1 MSSYN
6 IVSPDMLELIG
17 GGSVFAVP
25 AINDNSRKIDTV
37 QCSVAM
43 FKTGE
48 VIRPH
53 TPVRLVKSG
62 TSWAATANGETAI
75 VGVSLGSTGKDGLV
89 AVQIMGQ
96 AYVASQSLARNE
108 NVGQYLVAASSG
120 AMSVS
125 SGGGLVSNYCAI
137 ITAVP
142 CPGMLEVLIGC
153 RAKNAT
159 SAAAMYSPSGLAP
172 YYRKRECTF
181 SWHDEDDYFYVSGP
195 NTLCAGM
202 AGADKTATS
211 WSTPLV
217 ASFLRG
223 SVSCAVYG
231 IDKGSRG
238 HNTDSYDLRCEISG
252 ATLHLA
258 MRSGYSGNWRELAAF
273 TVHVEAGGYW
283 A

>member
-1 MSSYN
+1 MSGYN
-6 IVSPDMLELIG
+6 IVSPDMLELVG
-17 GGSVFAVP
+17 EGSVFAVP
-25 AINDNSRKIDTV
+25 AINDNSRKVDTV

-43 FKTGE
+43 FKTSG

-53 TPVRLVKSG
+53 TPVRLAKSG
-62 TSWAATANGETAI
+62 NSWVASPQGNSAI
-75 VGVSLGSTGKDGLV
+75 VGVSVGSTDREGMT

-108 NVGQYLVAASSG
+108 SVGQYLLSSSAGSLTTAA
-120 AMSVS
+120 
-125 SGGGLVSNYCAI
+125 GGGLVSDYCGI

-142 CPGMLEVLIGC
+142 CPGILEVLIGG

-159 SAAAMYSPSGLAP
+159 SAASLYSPAGAAP
-172 YYRKRECTF
+172 YYRKRECVF

-202 AGADKTATS
+202 AGADKESAS

-217 ASFLRG
+217 STFLRG
-223 SVSCAVYG
+223 SVKCTVYG

-258 MRSGYSGNWRELAAF
+258 MRSGYSDNWRMLAAF
-273 TVHVEAGGYW
+273 TVRVEAWGYW
-283 A
+283 S

>member
-1 MSSYN
+1 MSGYN
-6 IVSPDMLELIG
+6 IVSPDMLELVG
-17 GGSVFAVP
+17 EGSVFAVP
-25 AINDNSRKIDTV
+25 AINDNSRKVDTV

-43 FKTGE
+43 FKTSG

-53 TPVRLVKSG
+53 TPVRLAKSG
-62 TSWAATANGETAI
+62 SSWVASPQGNSAI
-75 VGVSLGSTGKDGLV
+75 VGVSVGSTDREGMT

-108 NVGQYLVAASSG
+108 SVGQYLQVSSSG
-120 AMSVS
+120 ALSVA
-125 SGGGLVSNYCAI
+125 SGGGLVSNYCGI
-137 ITAVP
+137 ITAAP
-142 CPGMLEVLIGC
+142 CPGMLEVLIGG

-159 SAAAMYSPSGLAP
+159 SAATLYSPSGVAP

-202 AGADKTATS
+202 AGANKESTS
-211 WSTPLV
+211 WSTSLV

-223 SVSCAVYG
+223 RVSYSVYN

-238 HNTDSYDLRCEISG
+238 HNTDSYDIRCEISG
-252 ATLHLA
+252 ATLSLA

-273 TVHVEAGGYW
+273 TVHVEAWGYW
-283 A
+283 S